1 MNFRPATT
9 ADAPAITA
17 LINHAYAG
25 GHEKAWTHEAGIFA
39 TVSNF
44 ERTSEAEVNQLMA
57 KPGSMYLMGLENDE
71 AVACTLIKFEGDTG
85 YLGMLAVR
93 PDLQG
98 SGAGK
103 VMIAEAER
111 MAIERGCI
119 RMTMLV
125 IATHRPELV
134 RYYERRGYA
143 LTGRY
148 GEFSRPA
155 VREFAEKI
163 RMRLEW
169 MEKAL
174 G

>member
-1 MNFRPATT
+1 MNFRPATPT
-9 ADAPAITA
+9 DAPAITT

-39 TVSNF
+39 TLSDF
-44 ERTSEAEVNQLMA
+44 ERTSEAEVNRLMA
-57 KPGSMYLMGLENDE
+57 TPGSLYLLGLENDE
-71 AVACTLIKFEGDTG
+71 AVACTLLKFEGDTG

-103 VMIAEAER
+103 LMITEAER
-111 MAIERGCI
+111 MAIERGCT

-134 RYYERRGYA
+134 SYYQRRGYV

-148 GEFSRPA
+148 GEFSRPV
-155 VREFAEKI
+155 VREHAERI
-163 RMRLEW
+163 GMRLEW
-169 MEKAL
+169 MEKGL